1 MVLGVI
7 FPTFILLRVCSVYWN
22 CGLMS
27 FYQFWN
33 ILSHYQ
39 TIASVPFYLSSP
51 SGAPVPCMLDI
62 SLSHMSL
69 SCIFHYFCS
78 LSWKYF
84 SAYFLWTYLPI
95 HKSSLQTCTI
105 ICEPSYWVLDF
116 SDCIFPFLNFQLV
129 TSYSLQLSGEILHLS
144 HFLEHINHSYFK
156 VCAWW
161 HWYLGHLWVSF
172 RWIFVHL
179 ALFIGGQILCMKSWR
194 ELHNV
199 TFPQSRPAL
208 SCDVMRVRACG
219 LDRIRGCTDS
229 SLAAIF
235 VNLGHLWCPLIPG
248 LSPSVVPT
256 KSLGQFLGLLLPGGL
271 QTPILYPRF
280 CEIHPPLSSLVAFCW
295 AGDWWVP

>member
-1 MVLGVI
+1 MNPATEFSILVI
-7 FPTFILLRVCSVYWN
+7 VFFHSWISNWLLLTDC
-22 CGLMS
+22 
-27 FYQFWN
+27 
-33 ILSHYQ
+33 
-39 TIASVPFYLSSP
+39 
-51 SGAPVPCMLDI
+51 
-62 SLSHMSL
+62 
-69 SCIFHYFCS
+69 
-78 LSWKYF
+78 
-84 SAYFLWTYLPI
+84 
-95 HKSSLQTCTI
+95 SSLVKFY
-105 ICEPSYWVLDF
+105 ICH
-116 SDCIFPFLNFQLV
+116 IFLNISI
-129 TSYSLQLSGEILHLS
+129 TAI
-144 HFLEHINHSYFK
+144 FK

-172 RWIFVHL
+172 CWIFVHL

-194 ELHNV
+194 QLHNV
-199 TFPQSRPAL
+199 TFPQSRPAV

-229 SLAAIF
+229 SLAVIF

-280 CEIHPPLSSLVAFCW
+280 CETHPPLSSLVAFCW